1 MNALKFL
8 RAMAA
13 YQKTED
19 CEKLVSELSGIIT
32 YADAMSFLLQVG
44 SGQGTVDG
52 IRYQRGFKIGDVR
65 FFEIAR
71 DPLKSPQDS
80 IDWRKLFL
88 ASAGEDEMYRK
99 ESVVV
104 EEYKASDPITNHLS
118 YVHVFEL
125 GSGDYSWYDEN
136 KILIG
141 EYKGEWTVQQ
151 TNFFE
156 WLVKEVLKVVGIL
169 A

>member
-19 CEKLVSELSGIIT
+19 YEKLVNELAGIIT
-32 YADAMSFLLQVG
+32 YADAKSLLFEVG
-44 SGQGTVDG
+44 CGL
-52 IRYQRGFKIGDVR
+52 YGFKNGDAR
-65 FFEIAR
+65 FFETAK

-80 IDWRKLFL
+80 VDWRKLFL
-88 ASAGEDEMYRK
+88 AQPGEEEMYK
-99 ESVVV
+99 TECVVV
-104 EEYKASDPITNHLS
+104 EEYESIDPITNHLTS
-118 YVHVFEL
+118 VHVFEL
-125 GSGDYSWYDEN
+125 GSGNYTWYDEN
-136 KILIG
+136 KKLIG
-141 EYKGEWTVQQ
+141 EYKGEWTVRQ
-151 TNFFE
+151 TIFFE